1 VFRQY
6 ISGKFAARA
15 GGVQKITPLGA
26 DPYCIAFKFKN
37 IKNTRV
43 VQYAGAI
50 RLPDDNPLLHHIHD
64 LGGQHQITGI
74 VAANVLPRHRRAS
87 LDLFMFRH
95 TGPLS
100 INGKPAPQP
109 NMIRLKARFRQAF
122 LHQQPEGPMRIH
134 PLSSS
139 ALLQMWSRDQGLRY
153 EMETFR
159 TGE

>member
-1 VFRQY
+1 MCSAN
-6 ISGKFAARA
+6 ISVENSPRA
-15 GGVQKITPLGA
+15 GHVQKINPLGA
-26 DPYCIAFKFKN
+26 DPDCIAFKFKN

-43 VQYAGAI
+43 VQFAGAV
-50 RLPDDNPLLHHIHD
+50 RRSDDNPLLHHIHD

-87 LDLFMFRH
+87 QDLFMFRH
-95 TGPLS
+95 TGPLP
-100 INGKPAPQP
+100 INGEPALQP
-109 NMIRLKARFRQAF
+109 VTIRLKARFRQAF
-122 LHQQPEGPMRIH
+122 LHQQPEEPMRIH
-134 PLSSS
+134 TLSSS